1 MPSTHTV
8 ISDESDYV
16 KTSVTMD
23 SSVSSQLESSLNDSV
38 TDGETNQSPADSSQV
53 LLQTEAEA
61 AVVQLSDGQTTSVAG
76 VIQAPQTSVIQ
87 SPQVQTVQI
96 VTVAELGDGGSV
108 GDTQKRRELLSRRP
122 SYRKILNELSS
133 DSPSV
138 PKIDEEKGEDEAAVS
153 SSSTESVPNS
163 IYQTSSGQYRQSDPT
178 DHPSSGNPS
187 GDPDPDGDRLPDPP
201 DRSRRPAGCRLI
213 TPVLLTGRTG
223 AHPSCHRRHSG
234 LPAAFAQLGP
244 GSEHRDGCV
253 SQQHAEPVVAARRGD
268 HPQEGGQADEKQ
280 GGSARVPQEKERI
293 RQMSG
298 KPRSCAGKP
307 KQDTDRRA
315 ESTEGHL
322 LSQSR
327 VAGDSSQTAATY
339 QKRRTTEQKI
349 NCFNRLCFFAHSGL
363 TYAKL

>member
-38 TDGETNQSPADSSQV
+38 TDGEKDHGEANQSPADSSQV

-61 AVVQLSDGQTTSVAG
+61 AVVQLSDGQTTSVPG

-163 IYQTSSGQYRQSDPT
+163 IYQTSSGQYIAIAQGRAIPLTTPAVETLQGTQTLTVTGSPTPQTGAAVLQAADSSHQFFLQGGQVLIQAATGDIPAYQLRSPNSGLAQSIVMAAS
-178 DHPSSGNPS
+178 PSSMQSPS
-187 GDPDPDGDRLPDPP
+187 
-201 DRSRRPAGCRLI
+201 S
-213 TPVLLTGRTG
+213 
-223 AHPSCHRRHSG
+223 
-234 LPAAFAQLGP
+234 
-244 GSEHRDGCV
+244 
-253 SQQHAEPVVAARRGD
+253 QHAEEITRKREVRLMKNREAARECRR
-268 HPQEGGQADEKQ
+268 KK
-280 GGSARVPQEKERI
+280 KEYV
-293 RQMSG
+293 
-298 KPRSCAGKP
+298 KCL
-307 KQDTDRRA
+307 
-315 ESTEGHL
+315 EN
-322 LSQSR
+322 R
-327 VAGDSSQTAATY
+327 VAVLENQNKTLIEELKALKDIYCHKA
-339 QKRRTTEQKI
+339 E
-349 NCFNRLCFFAHSGL
+349 
-363 TYAKL
+363 